1 MSVTYLFN
9 CDALL
14 NQGQGSFFRLAA
26 GALILVLLPVFY
38 LFIYLMKRYNFYI
51 FQALQPIKI
60 FQQYLKTVG
69 QIAVIW
75 MVELKIFVASPELDG
90 RQSHHDC
97 CLVMFLSFKLLSFG
111 YLHGRMGCDNKK
123 LPLINN
129 GFVTC
134 WLSINFDD
142 PVFTS
147 FFLHFT

>member
-1 MSVTYLFN
+1 M
-9 CDALL
+9 LL
-14 NQGQGSFFRLAA
+14 QGQGSFFRLAA

-38 LFIYLMKRYNFYI
+38 LFIYLIQWYNFYI

-60 FQQYLKTVG
+60 FLAISHKTVG

-75 MVELKIFVASPELDG
+75 MAELKIFVASPNLDG
-90 RQSHHDC
+90 KQSHHDC

-111 YLHGRMGCDNKK
+111 YLHGRMGCNNTK
-123 LPLINN
+123 LPLMNN

-142 PVFTS
+142 PAITS
-147 FFLHFT
+147 FFLHFA